1 MAPTD
6 GRFYFLNLS
15 SILITLPFLFYP
27 RGKQEQLLPG
37 HSHVSHRN
45 GIGVNL
51 VFMFDVGN
59 DGCDW
64 SRGLLICRALTSLV
78 VMYVLKLSCNVCWN
92 VGSGPTHILTVHCL
106 CFYPRSAKTLLT
118 GRSLLFD
125 NEDSFSTVVN
135 LGRHFKHFK

>member
-27 RGKQEQLLPG
+27 WGKQEQLLPG
-37 HSHVSHRN
+37 YSHVSHRN

-51 VFMFDVGN
+51 AFMFDVGN

-64 SRGLLICRALTSLV
+64 SRG
-78 VMYVLKLSCNVCWN
+78 Y
-92 VGSGPTHILTVHCL
+92 
-106 CFYPRSAKTLLT
+106 
-118 GRSLLFD
+118 
-125 NEDSFSTVVN
+125 
-135 LGRHFKHFK
+135 

>member
-1 MAPTD
+1 MMAPTD
-6 GRFYFLNLS
+6 GWLYFLNLS
-15 SILITLPFLFYP
+15 SILITLPFPFYP

-64 SRGLLICRALTSLV
+64 SCGLLICRALTSLV
-78 VMYVLKLSCNVCWN
+78 VMYVLKLSCSVCWN
-92 VGSGPTHILTVHCL
+92 VGSGPTHSH
-106 CFYPRSAKTLLT
+106 
-118 GRSLLFD
+118 RSLSL
-125 NEDSFSTVVN
+125 SLLSVSTGCAHRALTYV
-135 LGRHFKHFK
+135 